1 MNRITQHL
9 LFIVWL
15 LPRCTII
22 LKFIHVLACIVGH
35 PFSWEMKY
43 PCISSYQFS
52 SVTQSCLTLWD
63 SMDCSMTGFPVHPTS
78 WSLLK
83 FMSIESV
90 MPSNHP
96 ILCGPFLLLPSVLP
110 SIRVFSNKSALH
122 VSWPKCWSF
131 NLSISPSNE
140 YSGLISFRIDWF
152 DLLAVQGTLQESS
165 PTPQFKS
172 ISSSVLNFCC
182 GPTLTSYRFE
192 ISSYRC
198 TIVYLFTY

>member
-63 SMDCSMTGFPVHPTS
+63 SMDFSMTGFPVHPTS
-78 WSLLK
+78 RSLLK

-90 MPSNHP
+90 MPSNHLT
-96 ILCGPFLLLPSVLP
+96 LCHPFLLPSILLSIRGFSSQSVP
-110 SIRVFSNKSALH
+110 SIR
-122 VSWPKCWSF
+122 WPKYWSF
-131 NLSISPSNE
+131 KFDISPSNE
-140 YSGLISFRIDWF
+140 YSGLIS
-152 DLLAVQGTLQESS
+152 
-165 PTPQFKS
+165 
-172 ISSSVLNFCC
+172 
-182 GPTLTSYRFE
+182 
-192 ISSYRC
+192 
-198 TIVYLFTY
+198 